1 MQHLRV
7 SWPSSLLVVIRGIHS
22 LLLCLFI
29 TFIHCLFMSLVSF
42 CLFRNK
48 QKHFCSQHG
57 EFFREQR
64 TKTPIFS
71 TIDLTKLL
79 FGHQN
84 CLTFFAIT
92 SQHNKIFA
100 FSLNWFPLQFFV
112 KQTDFYCL
120 LVDAIK
126 NEKKRF

>member
-100 FSLNWFPLQFFV
+100 FSLLGFLSNF
-112 KQTDFYCL
+112 L
-120 LVDAIK
+120 L
-126 NEKKRF
+126 NKRIFIAYLLMP